1 MTFATPLRAL
11 AAPLAPSRASAAPAR
26 VRRRASVASNAA
38 EPDRAARRTDPDEG
52 VEATTSSSYRPS
64 RRGALLSASLASP
77 GCAFLAGLGAPAAFP
92 GSARAASP
100 PPPSITSEVFFDFAV
115 DAEPLGRVVVGVYG
129 DASPISAARFEA
141 LARGVQGLG
150 YKRTQVDAVE
160 YDEDPSTGADTPIFV
175 GDAGV
180 RAFVIPGSS
189 TPVVGLPGGPSAEA
203 LLPELAR
210 QTLSHDDRPRGLVSL
225 VVERGAPPPPPK
237 EKLVSINGKF
247 VTVADPPA
255 PGPNGT
261 AFTVTVARGAGEVLD
276 RTNVVVGE
284 VLEGQE
290 IVDAIAALPTVKD
303 NSASPFF
310 AVAKTIGDKRAVVA
324 EQAFGKPF
332 AKVTV
337 ARCGAVE
344 KREASEPVQ
353 ETPA

>member
-1 MTFATPLRAL
+1 M
-11 AAPLAPSRASAAPAR
+11 
-26 VRRRASVASNAA
+26 
-38 EPDRAARRTDPDEG
+38 
-52 VEATTSSSYRPS
+52 
-64 RRGALLSASLASP
+64 
-77 GCAFLAGLGAPAAFP
+77 
-92 GSARAASP
+92 
-100 PPPSITSEVFFDFAV
+100 FFDFAV

-203 LLPELAR
+203 LLPELVR

-276 RTNVVVGE
+276 RTNVIIGE
-284 VLEGQE
+284 VIEGQE